1 MLAVRKERLEMV
13 KGLNVNHDESI
24 KNVKKEK
31 KKDIKLPGEEEAT
44 ESTMTHDEIR
54 QWHN

>member
-1 MLAVRKERLEMV
+1 MV